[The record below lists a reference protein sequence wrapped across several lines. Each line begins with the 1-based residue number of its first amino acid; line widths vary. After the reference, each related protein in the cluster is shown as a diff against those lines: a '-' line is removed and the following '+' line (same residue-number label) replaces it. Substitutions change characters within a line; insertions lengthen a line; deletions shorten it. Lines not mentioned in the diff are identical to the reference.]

1 MPAEALR
8 IGLVHRVAAADAI
21 EVGECG
27 APARPWLHAGYVGPK
42 PVASQVKKDCLPS
55 SICASLRSKEF
66 AIHPGGCCRL

>member
-8 IGLVHRVAAADAI
+8 IGLVHGVAAADAI

-55 SICASLRSKEF
+55 SI
-66 AIHPGGCCRL
+66 